1 MGTASQIGSFSVHT
15 AMIRGAEAF
24 PVTVEVSGTNGI
36 PGYHII
42 GMADSTVMEAPARV
56 RCAIGSCGFDN
67 PRLAVTINLA
77 PSGERKTGTG
87 FDLPIAVAVL
97 AASGQIPTVGLDSCL
112 FVGELS
118 LQGEV
123 CPVRGAYAYA
133 LLAER
138 MGLDLVAAREG
149 LPFGGVACGC
159 RVIEGLGRL
168 RGGVGALPAPHEL
181 PDTDEPVD
189 AADEGTLDY
198 VDVCDQEVAKR
209 ALVIAATGKHGV
221 LMVGPPGAGK
231 TMLIRMILRHL
242 RAQEG
247 SIKIC
252 GEDIEKRGPHSK
264 GRVSAVL
271 ENPSYYRYMT
281 GLDHLKMATRPYKDI
296 NVEMIREVV
305 DRTGLKTCIR
315 DKVATYTSKQRYM
328 LAVAQALVTQPAL
341 LLLDEPTDDL
351 DPVGIKNLREILKE
365 EATKGVCVVVS
376 SHILSEMD
384 MLCTRIIIMKDGRF
398 ISDLSSHELLDP
410 NRARVRIRVGQP
422 ERAYEVLEALFDD
435 TTVRIDNDELIV
447 TGENLQ
453 IPQMNRTL
461 IFNEVDVYEIAVNR
475 EPLEEYFMELMREEE

>member
-1 MGTASQIGSFSVHT
+1 MSK
-15 AMIRGAEAF
+15 EK
-24 PVTVEVSGTNGI
+24 EVVLELDNVFRMHSGRRQVD
-36 PGYHII
+36 H
-42 GMADSTVMEAPARV
+42 
-56 RCAIGSCGFDN
+56 CSCT
-67 PRLAVTINLA
+67 LYA
-77 PSGERKTGTG
+77 GE
-87 FDLPIAVAVL
+87 I
-97 AASGQIPTVGLDSCL
+97 VGL
-112 FVGELS
+112 
-118 LQGEV
+118 
-123 CPVRGAYAYA
+123 
-133 LLAER
+133 
-138 MGLDLVAAREG
+138 
-149 LPFGGVACGC
+149 
-159 RVIEGLGRL
+159 
-168 RGGVGALPAPHEL
+168 
-181 PDTDEPVD
+181 
-189 AADEGTLDY
+189 
-198 VDVCDQEVAKR
+198 
-209 ALVIAATGKHGV
+209 
-221 LMVGPPGAGK
+221 VGPNSAGK

-365 EATKGVCVVVS
+365 EAAKGVCVVVS

>member
-1 MGTASQIGSFSVHT
+1 MSK
-15 AMIRGAEAF
+15 EK
-24 PVTVEVSGTNGI
+24 EVVLELDNVFRMHGGRRQVD
-36 PGYHII
+36 H
-42 GMADSTVMEAPARV
+42 
-56 RCAIGSCGFDN
+56 CSCT
-67 PRLAVTINLA
+67 LYA
-77 PSGERKTGTG
+77 GE
-87 FDLPIAVAVL
+87 I
-97 AASGQIPTVGLDSCL
+97 VGL
-112 FVGELS
+112 
-118 LQGEV
+118 
-123 CPVRGAYAYA
+123 
-133 LLAER
+133 
-138 MGLDLVAAREG
+138 
-149 LPFGGVACGC
+149 
-159 RVIEGLGRL
+159 
-168 RGGVGALPAPHEL
+168 
-181 PDTDEPVD
+181 
-189 AADEGTLDY
+189 
-198 VDVCDQEVAKR
+198 
-209 ALVIAATGKHGV
+209 
-221 LMVGPPGAGK
+221 VGPNSAGK

-296 NVEMIREVV
+296 TVEMIRKVV

-365 EATKGVCVVVS
+365 EAAKGVCVVVS

>member
-1 MGTASQIGSFSVHT
+1 
-15 AMIRGAEAF
+15 
-24 PVTVEVSGTNGI
+24 
-36 PGYHII
+36 
-42 GMADSTVMEAPARV
+42 
-56 RCAIGSCGFDN
+56 
-67 PRLAVTINLA
+67 
-77 PSGERKTGTG
+77 
-87 FDLPIAVAVL
+87 
-97 AASGQIPTVGLDSCL
+97 
-112 FVGELS
+112 
-118 LQGEV
+118 
-123 CPVRGAYAYA
+123 
-133 LLAER
+133 
-138 MGLDLVAAREG
+138 
-149 LPFGGVACGC
+149 
-159 RVIEGLGRL
+159 
-168 RGGVGALPAPHEL
+168 
-181 PDTDEPVD
+181 
-189 AADEGTLDY
+189 
-198 VDVCDQEVAKR
+198 
-209 ALVIAATGKHGV
+209 
-221 LMVGPPGAGK
+221 
-231 TMLIRMILRHL
+231 MLIRMILRHL

-271 ENPSYYRYMT
+271 ENPSYYRFMT

-351 DPVGIKNLREILKE
+351 DPVGIKNLRKILKE
-365 EATKGVCVVVS
+365 EAAKGVCVVVS

-447 TGENLQ
+447 TCENLQ

>member
-1 MGTASQIGSFSVHT
+1 MSK
-15 AMIRGAEAF
+15 EK
-24 PVTVEVSGTNGI
+24 EVVLELDNVFRMHGGRRQVD
-36 PGYHII
+36 H
-42 GMADSTVMEAPARV
+42 
-56 RCAIGSCGFDN
+56 CSCT
-67 PRLAVTINLA
+67 LYA
-77 PSGERKTGTG
+77 GE
-87 FDLPIAVAVL
+87 I
-97 AASGQIPTVGLDSCL
+97 VGL
-112 FVGELS
+112 
-118 LQGEV
+118 
-123 CPVRGAYAYA
+123 
-133 LLAER
+133 
-138 MGLDLVAAREG
+138 
-149 LPFGGVACGC
+149 
-159 RVIEGLGRL
+159 
-168 RGGVGALPAPHEL
+168 
-181 PDTDEPVD
+181 
-189 AADEGTLDY
+189 
-198 VDVCDQEVAKR
+198 
-209 ALVIAATGKHGV
+209 
-221 LMVGPPGAGK
+221 VGPNSAGK

-271 ENPSYYRYMT
+271 ENPSYYRFMT

-365 EATKGVCVVVS
+365 EAAKGVCVVVS

>member
-1 MGTASQIGSFSVHT
+1 MSK
-15 AMIRGAEAF
+15 EK
-24 PVTVEVSGTNGI
+24 EVVLELDNVFRMHGGRRQVD
-36 PGYHII
+36 H
-42 GMADSTVMEAPARV
+42 
-56 RCAIGSCGFDN
+56 CSCT
-67 PRLAVTINLA
+67 LYA
-77 PSGERKTGTG
+77 GE
-87 FDLPIAVAVL
+87 I
-97 AASGQIPTVGLDSCL
+97 VGL
-112 FVGELS
+112 
-118 LQGEV
+118 
-123 CPVRGAYAYA
+123 
-133 LLAER
+133 
-138 MGLDLVAAREG
+138 
-149 LPFGGVACGC
+149 
-159 RVIEGLGRL
+159 
-168 RGGVGALPAPHEL
+168 
-181 PDTDEPVD
+181 
-189 AADEGTLDY
+189 
-198 VDVCDQEVAKR
+198 
-209 ALVIAATGKHGV
+209 
-221 LMVGPPGAGK
+221 VGPNSAGK

-296 NVEMIREVV
+296 TVEMIREVV

-365 EATKGVCVVVS
+365 EAAKGVCVVVS